1 MVVNNASQQREIRGL
16 AILAMGSQIKRID
29 ASTYRVK
36 SQSGNG
42 WYLVAR
48 KGLEWSCECL
58 DHVNRNVVCKHIYAV
73 ELSQTLRQRVV
84 SENLGI
90 EEICGP
96 EKVCKRCGS
105 SHIIKQG
112 IRRNKMENAQR
123 FLCKGCGY
131 KFVVKESGFH
141 KMKNQP
147 KIVTLALDLYFK
159 GISYRKIVDH
169 LKQFYGIKVSHVAII
184 KWVRKYTQL
193 MKGYTDSLTPQTSGI
208 WHTDEMAINIKGE
221 YNWLWNV
228 MDHETRFLLASQ
240 ISQKREVK
248 DARNVFQNAKKVAN
262 GKPQIMVTDG
272 LRAYDEAF
280 KKEFFTLRNPRVKHI
295 RKPRFV
301 DKANNNMIE
310 RMQGSIRERDKV
322 LRALKNR
329 EENQLINGFRL
340 YYNFIRPHQALNGL
354 TPAEMANLNLNLEQN
369 KWLSLIKQSIQKMEI
384 PKVTNREVLIT
395 KSH

>member
-1 MVVNNASQQREIRGL
+1 MVVETSNQREMRGL
-16 AILAMGSQIKRID
+16 AILAMGSQIKRLD

-42 WYLVAR
+42 WYLVVR
-48 KGLEWSCECL
+48 EGLEWICECP
-58 DHVNRNVVCKHIYAV
+58 DHVNRKVICKHIFAV
-73 ELSQTLRQRVV
+73 EFSQTLRQKVA
-84 SENLGI
+84 SENFGL
-90 EEICGP
+90 EENIV
-96 EKVCKRCGS
+96 ESETVCKKCGS
-105 SHIIKQG
+105 SIVIRQG
-112 IRRNKMENAQR
+112 IRKNKSGNSQR
-123 FLCKGCGY
+123 FLCKECGF
-131 KFVVKESGFH
+131 KFVLKESGFH

-184 KWVRKYTQL
+184 KWIRKYTQL
-193 MKGYTDSLTPQTSGI
+193 MKQYTDSLTPQTSGI
-208 WHTDEMAINIKGE
+208 WHTDEMAINIKGQ

-240 ISQKREVK
+240 ISQRREVK

-262 GKPQIMVTDG
+262 GKPQVMVTDG
-272 LRAYDEAF
+272 LQAYSEAF

-301 DKANNNMIE
+301 DKTNNNIVE

-322 LRALKNR
+322 LRALKKR
-329 EENQLINGFRL
+329 DENQIIDGFKI
-340 YYNFIRPHQALNGL
+340 YYNFIRPHQALQGK
-354 TPAEMANLNLNLEQN
+354 TPAEKARVSSGQKSWRN
-369 KWLSLIKQSIQKMEI
+369 LIKDS
-384 PKVTNREVLIT
+384 VNR
-395 KSH
+395 K